1 MKSAVLIHK
10 SPASWNKANLADID
24 AGNTISGLFDTYP
37 KFTTS
42 EVFHDMHEADIY
54 YRIFIGL
61 CKELEIDEI
70 HVVQAFDNN
79 EVRNYSTE
87 RKNGHFKVGN
97 VNFWSIDNISDICC
111 FFRCDFLMTRGQYP
125 KFHEQMIPLRR
136 ERGGC
141 WIHYPATAQHYP
153 WFELVAESWKQE
165 INEDYPSVSK
175 KIIEFLEVQK
185 GAAWKPVKL
194 RSLQGIHSSIIDSI
208 TDVVI
213 KQRLMLSCNAYDILL
228 IDDEY
233 SIPEKARCFPN
244 SIPITF
250 LKPCFL
256 TNTNSINHQRDI
268 DLIFCGTTLVPTKNH
283 PALLQ
288 ILNDLDKL
296 GNRRKICIVG
306 DEGSMPEFTNHTKS
320 HFANIVVDNIGL
332 VRRSELLS
340 LFSRSK
346 TCLVLSGRDCNPRI
360 ISEATTHGC
369 RVLAVN
375 TLSDGF
381 EVIRNYPLIGKIIDT
396 PLSSFRY
403 DSKTSPSPDVN
414 GLALKIEKEIECST
428 YPDSTKRLASL
439 LFDLDGSISKIYS
452 AIKIL
457 L

>member
-10 SPASWNKANLADID
+10 SPASWNKANFSDIE
-24 AGNTISGLFDTYP
+24 AGKNISGLFDTYP
-37 KFTTS
+37 VFATS
-42 EVFHDMHEADIY
+42 EVFHNMHESDIY

-61 CKELEIDEI
+61 CNKFEIDEI
-70 HVVQAFDNN
+70 HVVQAFDNT

-87 RKNGHFKVGN
+87 GKNGHFKAGN
-97 VNFWSIDNISDICC
+97 VNFWSIDNISDTCC
-111 FFRCDFLMTRGQYP
+111 FFRCDLLMTRGQYP
-125 KFHEQMIPLRR
+125 KFHEQMIPFRG
-136 ERGGC
+136 ERDGC
-141 WIHYPATAQHYP
+141 WVHYPATAQHYP

-165 INEDYPSVSK
+165 ITEDYSSVSK
-175 KIIEFLEVQK
+175 KISEFLEFQK

-194 RSLQGIHSSIIDSI
+194 RSLQGIHSSIIDSM
-208 TDVVI
+208 TDVVK
-213 KQRLMLSCNAYDILL
+213 KQRLLLSCNAYDILL

-233 SIPEKARCFPN
+233 SIPEKVRCFPN
-244 SIPITF
+244 SIPIAF
-250 LKPCFL
+250 LKPSL
-256 TNTNSINHQRDI
+256 SINQNSINRKRDI

-283 PALLQ
+283 SALLQ

-296 GNRRKICIVG
+296 GARRKICIVG
-306 DEGSMPEFTNHTKS
+306 DEGSIPEFTNHTKS
-320 HFANIVVDNIGL
+320 HFANIVVDNVG
-332 VRRSELLS
+332 VVPRSELLS

-369 RVLAVN
+369 RILAMN

-381 EVIRNYPLIGKIIDT
+381 EVIRSYPLIGKIVDT

-403 DSKTSPSPDVN
+403 DSKSSPSPDVN
-414 GLALKIEKEIECST
+414 GVALEIEKEIEGST
-428 YPDSTKRLASL
+428 YPDSTKRLACL
-439 LFDLDGSISKIYS
+439 LFDLNESISKIYS